1 MATEIRMPQLGE
13 SVVEGTIGRWLKHV
27 GERVEKYEPLL
38 EVITDKVDSEV
49 PSTAE
54 GVLLK
59 ILVPEG
65 ETVKAGT
72 VIALMG
78 EEGEVP
84 EEAIPLPPPRP
95 AEEEAGR
102 PARVSPVV
110 ARIAAEHGVDVSQVP
125 GTGRGGRV
133 TKQDIL
139 RFIEEREAAMP
150 EAPPTPPAPE
160 APEALP
166 AVPGEVIELTPIR
179 KAIAEHMVHSKRAAP
194 HVTTVMEVD
203 MSRVVAYREA
213 HKEEFRRREGFNL
226 TYTPFF
232 VRAVVAGLKAVPIAN
247 STFTDEGIVVKKAI
261 NIGVAVAVDEG
272 LIVPVIKNADEK
284 SLLKLAREVDDL
296 ATRAREKR
304 LKPEDV
310 QGGTFTVTNHGVA
323 GSLFATPIIHQPQ
336 AAILGVGAITKR
348 VVAVDDTIAI
358 RPMCYLSLTFDHR
371 VMDGAV
377 ADRFLARVK
386 EYLEGFS
393 GELW

>member
-1 MATEIRMPQLGE
+1 MPQLGE

>member
-1 MATEIRMPQLGE
+1 MATEIKMPQLGE

-59 ILVPEG
+59 ILVNEG

-72 VIALMG
+72 VIALVG
-78 EEGEVP
+78 EEGEVL
-84 EEAIPLPPPRP
+84 EEATPPPPARP
-95 AEEEAGR
+95 SEEEPGR
-102 PARVSPVV
+102 PARISPVV
-110 ARIAAEHGVDVSQVP
+110 ARIAAEHGVDLSQVP

-133 TKQDIL
+133 TRQDIL
-139 RFIEEREAAMP
+139 RFIEERKVVVPEAA
-150 EAPPTPPAPE
+150 PAP
-160 APEALP
+160 P
-166 AVPGEVIELTPIR
+166 AVPEVPAAVPSEVVELTPIR
-179 KAIAEHMVHSKRAAP
+179 RAIAEHMVRSKQAAP

-232 VRAVVAGLKAVPIAN
+232 VQAVVAGLKAVPIVN
-247 STFTDEGIVVKKAI
+247 SSFTDEGILIKREI
-261 NIGVAVAVDEG
+261 NVGVAVAIQEG

-310 QGGTFTVTNHGVA
+310 QGGTFTITNHGVA
-323 GSLFATPIIHQPQ
+323 GSLFATPIINQPQ
-336 AAILGVGAITKR
+336 AAILGIGAITKR
-348 VVAVDDTIAI
+348 VVVVNDAIAI

-371 VMDGAV
+371 VMDGVV

-386 EYLEGFS
+386 EYLENFS
-393 GELW
+393 GEL